1 MRHKKPAT
9 PRPMGAPADVMKPE
23 VRPHYI
29 ARALGETSPA
39 NSSGG
44 LFAISARDF
53 LRKPVPRYTAD
64 GSSIH

>member
-1 MRHKKPAT
+1 MKKPAT
-9 PRPMGAPADVMKPE
+9 PKAMGVRADVTKPLA

-29 ARALGETSPA
+29 ARALGQSSPA

-44 LFAISARDF
+44 LFAILARDF

-64 GSSIH
+64 GNSIH

>member
-1 MRHKKPAT
+1 MKKPAT
-9 PRPMGAPADVMKPE
+9 PKPE
-23 VRPHYI
+23 GVPVDETKQVRPHYI

-39 NSSGG
+39 NLSGG

-64 GSSIH
+64 GNSIH